1 MNQFMYIGLLILG
14 FVVVNV
20 IFSLIPYIVPR
31 APPIMIQFQLFF
43 NVMLFFAIVL
53 PRVVGQ
59 FKILFK

>member
-31 APPIMIQFQLFF
+31 VPPIMIQFQLFF

>member
-1 MNQFMYIGLLILG
+1 MKQFMYIGLLILG

-31 APPIMIQFQLFF
+31 VPPIMIQFQLFF

>member
-1 MNQFMYIGLLILG
+1 MNQFMYVGLLILG

-31 APPIMIQFQLFF
+31 APPIMIQFQIFF